1 MTANEFKTIS
11 EIAKSLS
18 VSRQAVYQKIKTNAE
33 LANAL
38 QEFTV
43 NNGKA
48 TMYSLQG
55 QELIKQAFANNQS
68 VKSKPSSFD
77 SQPSTDN
84 TLLDVL
90 LKQLETKDKQIESL
104 QEQLKEAQI
113 HTNELSKAID
123 NLTTALQAAQALHGM
138 EKQQKVIEAE
148 QAAPEPERQQESS
161 EPQEQQPPKRGFFQ
175 RLFGRH

>member
-1 MTANEFKTIS
+1 MNEYQTIA
-11 EIAKSLS
+11 EIAKELS

-38 QEFTV
+38 QGFTV

-55 QELIKQAFANNQS
+55 KELIKQAFANNQS

-84 TLLDVL
+84 RLLDVL
-90 LKQLETKDKQIESL
+90 MRQLETKDKQIESL

-113 HTNELSKAID
+113 HANELSKAID
-123 NLTTALQAAQALHGM
+123 NLTTALQAAQVLHGM
-138 EKQQKVIEAE
+138 DKQQKVIETE
-148 QAAPEPERQQESS
+148 QSAPESERQPASS
-161 EPQEQQPPKRGFFQ
+161 EPQEQPQPKQGFFK
-175 RLFGRH
+175 RLFGKRS